1 MWIGF
6 LIGFAIGGVFAAIFT
21 GAIVDEW
28 WRNKLKRYHGQ
39 YVYWN
44 DDIPYEIDPKANDE

>member
-6 LIGFAIGGVFAAIFT
+6 LIGFAIGGIFAAIFT

-44 DDIPYEIDPKANDE
+44 DDIPYEIEPKANDE